1 MLGCFCVWNI
11 GIIAKIKI
19 KKIRVSIP
27 PNLLG
32 MDHKIASVNR
42 KYHCGLM
49 CGEELRGLAGV

>member
-1 MLGCFCVWNI
+1 MLGCFYVWNI
-11 GIIAKIKI
+11 GIIAKIK
-19 KKIRVSIP
+19 KIRVSTP

-49 CGEELRGLAGV
+49 CGGELRGLAGV